1 MPSLT
6 NGEIQKALKR
16 VEKTGKQE
24 TLLDGEGR
32 GTGRLT
38 LVLKAMPTRVTAD
51 WMAQQWRDDKRMKKK
66 LGSYPSTSLAL
77 AREIF
82 QRDFADMIQKGR
94 SIKIVGDT
102 RPGTVADL
110 FEAYVKYLKDEDKP
124 SWKEAEKGLN
134 KIADALG
141 RNRPAREIE
150 PDEIVEVI
158 RPIYERGK
166 KSMADHVRSYVHA
179 AYSWGLKSEHDYRSA
194 SQRRFRLVYN
204 PAAGIPTEP
213 KNVGTRWLDEDEF
226 VRLYRWLECPDTPV
240 HPPYTRAVR
249 ILMLTGQRVE
259 EIARLHVDNWDA
271 EERIIDWSKTKN
283 GVPHA
288 VPVPLIA
295 AELIESIKPNEHGWF
310 FPSAKDPKRPVS
322 HGTLYS
328 FMWRQRD
335 RGVIPVVTNRDLRRT
350 WKTLAGQAGVP
361 KEIRDRIQNHA
372 LQDVSSKNYDRWN
385 YMREKRAGMTKW
397 DKFVRSMLAKKRP
410 LKLVA

>member
-32 GTGRLT
+32 GTGRLA
-38 LVLKAMPTRVTAD
+38 LVVKAMPTRVTAD
-51 WMAQQWRDDKRMKKK
+51 WMAQQWRDDKRIKKK
-66 LGSYPSTSLAL
+66 LGSYPSMSLAL
-77 AREIF
+77 ARQIF

-110 FEAYVKYLKDEDKP
+110 FEAYVKYLKDESKP
-124 SWKEAEKGLN
+124 SWKETEKGLN
-134 KIADALG
+134 KIADTLG
-141 RNRPAREIE
+141 RNRAAREIE
-150 PDEIVEVI
+150 PQEIVEVI

-179 AYSWGLKSEHDYRSA
+179 AYNWGLKSEHDYRSA

-259 EIARLHVDNWDA
+259 EIARLHIDNWDA

-283 GVPHA
+283 GAPHA
-288 VPVPLIA
+288 IPVPLIA

-385 YMREKRAGMTKW
+385 YMREKRAGMAKW
-397 DKFVRSMLAKKRP
+397 DKFVRAMLDKKRP